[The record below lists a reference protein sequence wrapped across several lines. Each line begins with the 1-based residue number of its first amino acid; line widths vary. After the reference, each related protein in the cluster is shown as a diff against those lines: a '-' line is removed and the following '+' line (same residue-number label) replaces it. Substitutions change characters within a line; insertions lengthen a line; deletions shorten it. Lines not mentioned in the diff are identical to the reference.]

1 MIEILLDVAL
11 PDNGVTSFPMGSVH
25 VKVIG
30 RSGVI
35 AVQDSTTVDPVT
47 SIEPSE
53 GISADTLK
61 GTGEE

>member
-11 PDNGVTSFPMGSVH
+11 SDNGVPSGSVH

-30 RSGVI
+30 RSGVV

-47 SIEPSE
+47 SIEPSG
-53 GISADTLK
+53 GI
-61 GTGEE
+61 